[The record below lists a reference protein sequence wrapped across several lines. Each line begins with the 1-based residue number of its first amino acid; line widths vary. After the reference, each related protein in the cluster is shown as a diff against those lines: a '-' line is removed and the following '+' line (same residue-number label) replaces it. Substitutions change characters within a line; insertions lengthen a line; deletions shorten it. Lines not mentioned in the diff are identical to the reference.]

1 MYVIIPASDME
12 TSLFPMSNPM
22 CKTLV
27 PINGKPV
34 LQYILDELYS
44 YQAYVDEI
52 VVVKKDVSD
61 IKEYLKYNKQDDFFL
76 TKIHCID
83 GKDYKHFVNPEYNF
97 LDDIYTAVEFLV
109 DEMKVSPSEILV
121 WSADELVFN
130 SNKLVDTST
139 GSFFC
144 MKDLKEV
151 KIYRFDY
158 FVGVVNTLVYLKN
171 DKSPHTIKDFMESY
185 GAKDKLSCLT
195 NFGDYKEWKDRH
207 SYYQL
212 QNELIQSNEHS
223 FVKVEI
229 DLDKEVITKINK
241 YADEPYSYEIME
253 KSRAV
258 QYDLWSEANFL
269 ESANSEQGVF
279 LPRFIERGVNKRGF
293 YCDTVTQ
300 EFVSGSNLDSL
311 LLNADLSQ
319 ESWSN
324 LLGKIVS
331 VNKEVF
337 HKDSLE
343 DDDELNHSYVPK
355 KKREEFVDEY
365 ATYLSSVLETLS
377 QTFAKDYEPYNYYF
391 LTNNDIAEWK
401 MFFDVFVK
409 EYAKYITKDTLIYN
423 GSCER
428 FVHNNL
434 LFENIIYDTFTNKL
448 TFINPRSR
456 EHQLV
461 DKNKDFARLYL
472 STYCG
477 YNALLNEKYSE
488 ERGIISLSD
497 KVLRNMEMCEN
508 ALDEIFEEDNFYLKH
523 YALILM
529 LEMATHEELSIS
541 QRVSLIKYANQL
553 KKRFIFKKI

>member
-83 GKDYKHFVNPEYNF
+83 GKDYKHFINPEYNF
-97 LDDIYTAVEFLV
+97 LDDVYTAVEFLV
-109 DEMKVSPSEILV
+109 DELKVSPSEILV

-130 SNKLVDTST
+130 SNKFVDTST

-144 MKDLKEV
+144 MNELKEV

-171 DKSPHTIKDFMESY
+171 DKAPHTFKDFMESY

-195 NFGDYKEWKDRH
+195 SFGDYKEWKDRH

-223 FVKVEI
+223 FVKVDI
-229 DLDKEVITKINK
+229 DLDKETITKTNK

-253 KSRAV
+253 KSRAI

-269 ESANSEQGVF
+269 ELANAEQSVF
-279 LPRFIERGVNKRGF
+279 LPRFIDRGINKRGY
-293 YCDTVTQ
+293 YCDTVME
-300 EFVSGSNLDSL
+300 EFVTGSTLDSL

-319 ESWSN
+319 ESWN
-324 LLGKIVS
+324 TLLEKIVS
-331 VNKEVF
+331 VNREVF
-337 HKDSLE
+337 HRDSLE
-343 DDDELNHSYVPK
+343 DDDELYHSYVPK
-355 KKREEFVDEY
+355 KKREEFVEEY
-365 ATYLSSVLETLS
+365 TTHLNSVLEILS
-377 QTFAKDYEPYNYYF
+377 QTFSKEYEPYNYYF

-409 EYAKYITKDTLIYN
+409 EYSKNITKDVLIYN

-428 FVHNNL
+428 LIHDNL

-456 EHQLV
+456 QHQLV
-461 DKNKDFARLYL
+461 DKNRDFARLYL
-472 STYCG
+472 SAYCG
-477 YNALLNEKYSE
+477 YDALLNEKYSVD
-488 ERGIISLSD
+488 RSIISLSD
-497 KVLRNMEMCEN
+497 KALKNMEMCEN

-529 LEMATHEELSIS
+529 LEMATHEDLSVQ
-541 QRVSLIKYANQL
+541 QRVSLLKYANQL
-553 KKRFIFKKI
+553 KKRFIFKKM